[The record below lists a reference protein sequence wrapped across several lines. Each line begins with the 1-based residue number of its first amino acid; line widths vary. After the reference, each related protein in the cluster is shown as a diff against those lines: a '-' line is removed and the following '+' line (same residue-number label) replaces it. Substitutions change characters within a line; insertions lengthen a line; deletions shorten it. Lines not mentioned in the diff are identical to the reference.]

1 MRSAARGGPIVTD
14 VLVVDGEA
22 LVSIGIK
29 MILESTGGFAVAT
42 TDRENL
48 RSAVEQHRPAV
59 VLLDGHSAQ
68 SDGLEVLDQ
77 LRALSSPPA
86 IAMLTTLA
94 PPELVLDSLRGGA
107 CGFLLR
113 DSQPEQLVAAVRALA
128 EGSIV
133 LAPEASSVV
142 VRAGSRGS
150 AAGAGSPACE
160 RVKQLSDREQS
171 ILRLLGA
178 GLTNAEISRQLF
190 LSAATVKEHVSVIL
204 SKLGVA
210 NRVQA
215 AVLAYASGLSSDDVC
230 LS

>member
-1 MRSAARGGPIVTD
+1 MQD
-14 VLVVDGEA
+14 
-22 LVSIGIK
+22 
-29 MILESTGGFAVAT
+29 
-42 TDRENL
+42 
-48 RSAVEQHRPAV
+48 
-59 VLLDGHSAQ
+59 
-68 SDGLEVLDQ
+68 DGLDVLDQ
-77 LRALSSPPA
+77 LRALSAPPA

-94 PPELVLDSLRGGA
+94 PPDLVLESLRGGA

-142 VRAGSRGS
+142 VRAGCRG
-150 AAGAGSPACE
+150 AASGSSSPAGD

-204 SKLGVA
+204 GKLGVA

-215 AVLAYASGLSSDDVC
+215 AVLAYASGLSADD
-230 LS
+230 LAGPHAGGAFAG